1 MLGMYMHIE
10 ISKVPPNISVGVA
23 LSSFNRGR
31 YKVAAE
37 DFVEELE
44 TIPALRA
51 WLEYCNMFSLLI
63 ERVIAEVQANGICIL
78 RHKGIIIKD
87 TEWRNPVTSVNWAN
101 CKFPT
106 YLKLKESNE

>member
-1 MLGMYMHIE
+1 MHIE
-10 ISKVPPNISVGVA
+10 ISKVPPNTTISVA
-23 LSSFNRGR
+23 LGSFNRGR

-51 WLEYCNMFSLLI
+51 WLVYCNMFSLLI
-63 ERVIAEVQANGICIL
+63 ERVIAEVQATGICVL

-87 TEWRNPVTSVNWAN
+87 TEWRNPVASINWSN
-101 CKFPT
+101 
-106 YLKLKESNE
+106 LKLPKLH

>member
-1 MLGMYMHIE
+1 MHIE
-10 ISKVPPNISVGVA
+10 ISKVPPNKSVGVA
-23 LSSFNRGR
+23 LSMFERGR

-63 ERVIAEVQANGICIL
+63 ERVIAEVQATGICVL

-87 TEWRNPVTSVNWAN
+87 TEWRDPVASINWAN

-106 YLKLKESNE
+106 YLKLSDLNSK